1 MSYSSVS
8 SAEKKNLTIS
18 ILMNLAVSA
27 LSAVGTSII
36 FARSGFGML
45 EMYTV
50 DSNILAM
57 LSCLVYA
64 VFLIRKLKRGKD
76 VPAWALM
83 AKYASVCCLTVTFL
97 VVVAVLAPMFGP
109 EGYQMMLL
117 RGDMLYHH
125 LFCPILAVLS
135 FFLFDR
141 VPAAPGKAAGIALMP
156 TLAYAAVTVALN
168 LARIIDGPYPFLKVY
183 EQPVWMSFV
192 WVLLIIGGAYAI
204 AFLLAKL
211 RSQA

>member
-1 MSYSSVS
+1 
-8 SAEKKNLTIS
+8 
-18 ILMNLAVSA
+18 
-27 LSAVGTSII
+27 
-36 FARSGFGML
+36 ML

-57 LSCLVYA
+57 LSCLIYA
-64 VFLIRKLKRGKD
+64 GFLIRKFRKGTE

-83 AKYASVCCLTVTFL
+83 AKYAGVCCLTVTFL

-141 VPAAPGKAAGIALMP
+141 VPMAPKKAAQIALIP
-156 TLAYAAVTVALN
+156 TILYAAVTVILN
-168 LARIIDGPYPFLKVY
+168 LARVIEGPYPFLKVY

-192 WVLLIIGGAYAI
+192 WVGLIIGGAYAI
-204 AFLLAKL
+204 AWILARL
-211 RSQA
+211 RRGAE